1 MSCQYAAFEQIFTIL
16 QEYIT
21 LFESYDGSDVIKT
34 GEPRSLPQPKRYV
47 SIDVLLKESRN
58 DLISFIRSYLIVTLA
73 VTTALC
79 FACRL
84 DWRLNGLEEVI
95 AKAQMSHQ
103 QLVHIVTY
111 FIRHDITFLSVLPHN
126 YSRLRQFA
134 RAGKQ
139 RVDLYLADRQSM
151 SLFQSD
157 DIQVHTI
164 TPPYGKGFMKKQRI
178 SPDGYIQMCM
188 QLAYYRM
195 HKGFAKTYEPS
206 TAR

>member
-58 DLISFIRSYLIVTLA
+58 DLIFFIRSYLIVTLA

-84 DWRLNGLEEVI
+84 DWRLDGLDEVI
-95 AKAQMSHQ
+95 TKAQMSHQ
-103 QLVHIVTY
+103 QLVITY
-111 FIRHDITFLSVLPHN
+111 LICHDITFRSVLPHN
-126 YSRLRQFA
+126 YSRLWQFA

-139 RVDLYLADRQSM
+139 QRVD
-151 SLFQSD
+151 
-157 DIQVHTI
+157 
-164 TPPYGKGFMKKQRI
+164 
-178 SPDGYIQMCM
+178 
-188 QLAYYRM
+188 
-195 HKGFAKTYEPS
+195 
-206 TAR
+206 